1 MILVTG
7 GAGFIGSNL
16 VARLTAEGRRV
27 SVDDSLGTGDKW
39 RNLAHHA
46 LDELVAPDD
55 LGDFLRRRGDEVE
68 LVYHLGAITSTTETD
83 ADLLVETN
91 IRLSQ
96 RLWRWCARH
105 QVPLVYASS
114 AATYGDGTRGFQ
126 DDDSETGLASLQPLN
141 AYAWSKHAFDRWAV
155 RQSAEGRDRPPLWYG
170 LKLFNVYGPNEYHK
184 GDMQS
189 VVAKAYAQVSRGEPV
204 TLFRSYNTAYSDGG
218 QKRDFV
224 YVDDCVDVLTW
235 LPGNAPASGLYN
247 VGSGR
252 AQTWRELVDAVGA
265 SSGMSPRIEWMDVPL
280 PLRERYQ
287 YYTQADVS
295 KLRAAGYEKPFRSLE
310 EGVAAYVQGYLAAA
324 DPYR

>member
-16 VARLTAEGRRV
+16 VARLTAEAGRV
-27 SVDDSLGTGDKW
+27 SVNDRLGVGDKW
-39 RNLAHHA
+39 RNLARHPF
-46 LDELVAPDD
+46 DELVAPDD
-55 LGDFLRRRGDEVE
+55 LGDFLRRRGDEIE

-83 ADLLVETN
+83 ADLLADTN
-91 IRLSQ
+91 IRLPQ

-105 QVPLVYASS
+105 QVPFVYASS
-114 AATYGDGTRGFQ
+114 AATYGDGARGFQ
-126 DDDSETGLASLQPLN
+126 DDDSPTALASLRPLN
-141 AYAWSKHAFDRWAV
+141 AYAWSKHAFDRWAA
-155 RQSAEGRDRPPLWYG
+155 RQNAEGRDRPPLWYG

-189 VVAKAYAQVSRGEPV
+189 VVAKAYAQISCGEAV
-204 TLFRSYNTAYSDGG
+204 TLFRSHDPAYSDGG

-235 LPGNAPASGLYN
+235 LPANAPASGIYN

-252 AQTWRELVDAVGA
+252 AQTWLELVDAVGA
-265 SSGMSPRIEWMDVPL
+265 SSGKSPRIEWTDVPL
-280 PLRERYQ
+280 SLRERYQ
-287 YYTQADVS
+287 YYTQADMA
-295 KLRAAGYEKPFRSLE
+295 KLRAAGYERPFRTLE
-310 EGVAAYVQGYLAAA
+310 EGVAAYVQGYLATR

>member
-27 SVDDSLGTGDKW
+27 SVNDRLGSGDKW
-39 RNLAHHA
+39 RNLARHPF
-46 LDELVAPDD
+46 DELVAPDY
-55 LGDFLRRRGDEVE
+55 LGDFLSRRGDEIE
-68 LVYHLGAITSTTETD
+68 LIYHLGAITSTTETD
-83 ADLLVETN
+83 ADLLADTN

-105 QVPLVYASS
+105 QVPFVYASS
-114 AATYGDGTRGFQ
+114 AATYGDGTRGFE
-126 DDDSETGLASLQPLN
+126 DDDSEAALASLHPLN

-155 RQSAEGRDRPPLWYG
+155 GENAHGRDRPPLWYG

-189 VVAKAYAQVSRGEPV
+189 VVAKAYAQISCGEPV
-204 TLFRSYNTAYSDGG
+204 TLFRSHNAAYSDGG

-235 LPGNAPASGLYN
+235 LPADAPASGLYN

-252 AQTWRELVDAVGA
+252 AQTWLELVDAVGA
-265 SSGMSPRIEWMDVPL
+265 SSRRSPRIEWTDVPL
-280 PLRERYQ
+280 SLRERYQ
-287 YYTQADVS
+287 YYTQADIS

-310 EGVAAYVQGYLAAA
+310 EGVAAYVQGYLATAE
-324 DPYR
+324 PYR